1 MQSDSQ
7 STRCGIF
14 PTVGYKGVL
23 GPRLAYAGFSL
34 GTLSGFDV
42 SKRSHSLQTHYQSK
56 MQRAF
61 LFVEP
66 ILDINMHGCLVVTQL
81 SRLEN
86 KGPSP
91 IYNIAFKVKGT
102 NKDTGRFIGHLYIHE
117 TTTTKVFGDNS
128 CSVANQPRLH
138 SGRHLRWPR
147 LLKEAWQSEVMLEF
161 LRQPQNRMN

>member
-61 LFVEP
+61 LFMEP
-66 ILDINMHGCLVVTQL
+66 ILDINMHGCLVATQL

-102 NKDTGRFIGHLYIHE
+102 NKDNGRFIGHLYIHE
-117 TTTTKVFGDNS
+117 TTTTKIFGDNS
-128 CSVANQPRLH
+128 CSVANQPSLH

-147 LLKEAWQSEVMLEF
+147 LLKEARQSEVMLEF